1 MTSSQLTRAFVS
13 TAWGGV
19 LCGFVAGALFLTQDA
34 VVDFDAEV
42 IPVLMFAGAVGSIVG
57 AVAGIVLGLPVV
69 VSVAALRQRQDE
81 WRTIGT
87 FAAVT
92 VGVVAMLGTMG
103 GSLLS
108 AAGFTSCLAWRAW
121 CGLGWIFEESS
132 SVPSVAI
139 DGSSS

>member
-19 LCGFVAGALFLTQDA
+19 LCGFVAGALYLTQDA
-34 VVDFDAEV
+34 EVALDADV
-42 IPVLMFAGAVGSIVG
+42 ILGLMFAGTVGSIVG
-57 AVAGIVLGLPVV
+57 AIAGIVLGLPVV
-69 VSVAALRQRQDE
+69 VSVAVLRQRQDE

-92 VGVVAMLGTMG
+92 VGVVAMLGTVG

-108 AAGFTSCLAWRAW
+108 AVGFTSCLAWRAW

-132 SVPSVAI
+132 SVPSVAV

>member
-19 LCGFVAGALFLTQDA
+19 LCGFVAGALFLTQDV

-132 SVPSVAI
+132 SVPSVAV